1 MGSREQGAEHCS
13 HLLLLHKDTPHTMA
27 WTWTGFKYDP
37 VFRFKDKDFFQP
49 GLNQA
54 EARFWKLKIHKEID
68 RRGTKSSIRFT
79 EDEEDLEKDCASS
92 VQSMKVTG
100 EDTDDEDHSDQE
112 ILDTDV
118 PYSQYQYMGTST
130 DSTRN
135 QYTPVQYNTDTQ
147 YNVENLHNL
156 KKQSN
161 TDRRYSPEPQYRS
174 DRQKSIDKQYSVET
188 QYSTEKKYSNR
199 QYRNPSVSSVD
210 SGMVSMRSSSLGSS
224 KDYQYSCAVEGV
236 EHACHAKNDGQA
248 AR

>member
-1 MGSREQGAEHCS
+1 
-13 HLLLLHKDTPHTMA
+13 MA

-79 EDEEDLEKDCASS
+79 EDEEDLEKDRASS
-92 VQSMKVTG
+92 VQGMKVTG
-100 EDTDDEDHSDQE
+100 EDTDEEDLADGE
-112 ILDTDV
+112 ISDTDV
-118 PYSQYQYMGTST
+118 PYSEYQYRGTST
-130 DSTRN
+130 DSKRN

-147 YNVENLHNL
+147 YNVENLNNL
-156 KKQSN
+156 ERQRN
-161 TDRRYSPEPQYRS
+161 TDRQYNPQQQDSPERKYSS
-174 DRQKSIDKQYSVET
+174 DRQKSTDKQYSVEM
-188 QYSTEKKYSNR
+188 QYSTDKQYSDR

-224 KDYQYSCAVEGV
+224 KDYQYSYAGNGV
-236 EHACHAKNDGQA
+236 EQASKAKNDGQA
-248 AR
+248 ARKHGEHLSSRFY

>member
-1 MGSREQGAEHCS
+1 MGSREQGAEHGS

-92 VQSMKVTG
+92 VQSMQIIV

-112 ILDTDV
+112 ILDTDA
-118 PYSQYQYMGTST
+118 PSSQYQYMGTST

-135 QYTPVQYNTDTQ
+135 HYTPVQ

-161 TDRRYSPEPQYRS
+161 TDRRYSPEPQYSS
-174 DRQKSIDKQYSVET
+174 DRQKSTNKQYITDKQYSD
-188 QYSTEKKYSNR
+188 R

-224 KDYQYSCAVEGV
+224 KDYQYSYAGEGV
-236 EHACHAKNDGQA
+236 EQASKAKNDGQV
-248 AR
+248 ARKHGVHISSRFY